1 MSFANP
7 RALLI
12 LIFVLAGFGLNFLY
26 SLKLQ
31 SKLSAWIDRK
41 LWPQIIPDFSKSI
54 FIRKNVLLLLGI
66 FFLMIAMARPQWGER
81 EDIIESQG
89 MDILFL
95 LDLSNS
101 MLAEDT
107 PPSRLS
113 RAQTFI
119 KKTLEGLAD
128 DRVGIVG
135 FAGKAFLTVPLTTD
149 FGYVSEMT
157 DTLNP
162 ASMLSQGTNIAQAI
176 ETGIKA
182 FERGAEDNH
191 KTSRAIVLI
200 SDGEDFGEDA
210 KVAANKLKDFGAGF
224 FTVSV
229 GTKEGAP
236 IPVRNDVGI
245 LQTYKKDR
253 GEKPILS
260 RVNRELLSKLA
271 DEGGGS
277 FLELVNPDDAS
288 YTLSKSLRAL
298 NRDSRKDQRQVVKI
312 DRYQYFLS
320 VSILF
325 LILALF
331 TGYRPLR
338 KLALILLFFA
348 PQISGA
354 QTLKSYLKSKSAEKS
369 FNKKEYDDASALYE
383 EAKKLDPE
391 STALLYNE
399 ATTLANGKKP
409 EEAASQFDLAARQAL
424 SEGDY
429 DVAARS
435 LYNEG
440 ITHSEQKHFHESY
453 DRLTKAIELAK
464 ITNQPDL
471 EKKSREALINV
482 VEKQKQQK
490 KEKQKEDQGDSQ
502 KKQQSSSS
510 DQKKDESKDS
520 QDQKKDQQQ
529 NPRPDEGKKREFKS
543 GTLSKDVAE
552 SIMNDL
558 SDREKQLYQQRLKE
572 RKPKEVENDKDW

>member
-41 LWPQIIPDFSKSI
+41 LWPQIIPDFSTSV
-54 FIRKNVLLLLGI
+54 FIRKNILLLLGV

-162 ASMLSQGTNIAQAI
+162 TSMLSQGTNIAQAI

-191 KTSRAIVLI
+191 KTSRALVLI

-210 KVAANKLKDFGAGF
+210 KVAANKLKEFGAGF

-236 IPVRNDVGI
+236 IPVRNDAGI

-253 GEKPILS
+253 SEKPILS

-271 DEGGGS
+271 DEGGGT

-298 NRDSRKDQRQVVKI
+298 NRDSRKDQKQVVKI

-320 VSILF
+320 IAILF
-325 LILALF
+325 LMLALF

-338 KLALILLFFA
+338 KLGLILLFFL
-348 PQISGA
+348 PQVSGA

-369 FNKKEYDDASALYE
+369 FNKKEFDDASALYE

-391 STALLYNE
+391 SSTLLFNE

-409 EEAASQFDLAARQAL
+409 EEAASQFDLAAKQAL

-440 ITHSEQKHFHESY
+440 VTHSEQKHFRESY

-471 EKKSREALINV
+471 EKKSREALLNV

-490 KEKQKEDQGDSQ
+490 KEKQKEDQNDSQ
-502 KKQQSSSS
+502 KKQQPSSP
-510 DQKKDESKDS
+510 DQKKGDSKDS